1 MSTSKH
7 QHRPKIVDVD
17 VDVGV
22 GRAGDKQVAG
32 ALEKAVGV
40 VAVEQ
45 G

>member
-7 QHRPKIVDVD
+7 QHRPKIVD